1 VIPRI
6 TLSGLLS
13 CLNTP
18 YREKQ
23 WRIIM
28 SATLF
33 SFLFAITILTLTPG
47 FDTALVL
54 RTAIAQ
60 GWQRAWATALGVT
73 LGCLLWGIAVGLGL
87 GALLMASEIAYNLL
101 KWLGAAWLC
110 YLGVRLLVTPRQQ
123 SPAVAEPAVRQQG
136 YLACFSRGLMG
147 NLLNP
152 KVGVFYVTF
161 LPQFIPAGA
170 SVALWCSLMALAH
183 MLLGLVWNAV
193 LIGGSHFFASHL
205 QKPAVLKVMDRLT
218 GCVFIGFAAKLALSR
233 R

>member
-1 VIPRI
+1 
-6 TLSGLLS
+6 
-13 CLNTP
+13 
-18 YREKQ
+18 
-23 WRIIM
+23 M

-101 KWLGAAWLC
+101 KWIGAGWLLCLGIK
-110 YLGVRLLVTPRQQ
+110 LLLKPRQQ
-123 SPAVAEPAVRQQG
+123 SVGTAEQPAHQQG

-152 KVGVFYVTF
+152 KIGVFYVTF

-170 SVALWCSLMALAH
+170 SVTLWCTLMALAH
-183 MLLGLVWNAV
+183 MLLGLFWNAV
-193 LIGGSHFFASHL
+193 LIGGSHYFASHL
-205 QKPAVLKVMDRLT
+205 RKPTVLKGMDRLT

>member
-1 VIPRI
+1 
-6 TLSGLLS
+6 
-13 CLNTP
+13 
-18 YREKQ
+18 
-23 WRIIM
+23 M

-101 KWLGAAWLC
+101 KWIGAGWLL
-110 YLGVRLLVTPRQQ
+110 YLGIKLLLKPRQQ
-123 SPAVAEPAVRQQG
+123 SVETAEQPAQQQG

-152 KVGVFYVTF
+152 KIGVFYVTF
-161 LPQFIPAGA
+161 LPQSIPAGA
-170 SVALWCSLMALAH
+170 SVALWCTLMALAH
-183 MLLGLVWNAV
+183 MLLGLIWNAV
-193 LIGGSHFFASHL
+193 LIGGSHYFAGHL
-205 QKPAVLKVMDRLT
+205 RKPKVLMVMDRLT

>member
-1 VIPRI
+1 
-6 TLSGLLS
+6 
-13 CLNTP
+13 
-18 YREKQ
+18 
-23 WRIIM
+23 M

-101 KWLGAAWLC
+101 KWIGAGWLL
-110 YLGVRLLVTPRQQ
+110 YLGIKLLLKPRQQ
-123 SPAVAEPAVRQQG
+123 SVETAEQPAQQQG

-152 KVGVFYVTF
+152 KIGVFYVTF

-170 SVALWCSLMALAH
+170 SVALWCTLMALTH
-183 MLLGLVWNAV
+183 MLLGLIWNAV
-193 LIGGSHFFASHL
+193 LIGGSHYFAGHL
-205 QKPAVLKVMDRLT
+205 RKPTVLKGMDRLT

>member
-1 VIPRI
+1 
-6 TLSGLLS
+6 
-13 CLNTP
+13 
-18 YREKQ
+18 
-23 WRIIM
+23 M

-101 KWLGAAWLC
+101 KWIGAGWLLCLGIK
-110 YLGVRLLVTPRQQ
+110 LLLKPRQQ
-123 SPAVAEPAVRQQG
+123 SVGTAEQPAHQQG

-152 KVGVFYVTF
+152 KIGVFYVTF

-170 SVALWCSLMALAH
+170 SVTLWCTLMALAH
-183 MLLGLVWNAV
+183 MLLGLFWNAI
-193 LIGGSHFFASHL
+193 LIGGSHYFASHL
-205 QKPAVLKVMDRLT
+205 RKPTVLKGMDRLT

>member
-1 VIPRI
+1 
-6 TLSGLLS
+6 
-13 CLNTP
+13 
-18 YREKQ
+18 
-23 WRIIM
+23 M

-101 KWLGAAWLC
+101 KLLGAAWLC

-123 SPAVAEPAVRQQG
+123 SPAVAQPAVRQQG

-193 LIGGSHFFASHL
+193 LIGGSHFFAGHL

>member
-1 VIPRI
+1 
-6 TLSGLLS
+6 
-13 CLNTP
+13 
-18 YREKQ
+18 
-23 WRIIM
+23 M

-87 GALLMASEIAYNLL
+87 GALLMASEFAYNLL
-101 KWLGAAWLC
+101 KWIGAGWLL
-110 YLGVRLLVTPRQQ
+110 YLGIKLLLKPRQQ
-123 SPAVAEPAVRQQG
+123 SVETAEQPAQQQG

-152 KVGVFYVTF
+152 KISVFYVTF

-170 SVALWCSLMALAH
+170 SVALWCTLMALAH
-183 MLLGLVWNAV
+183 MLLGLIWNAV
-193 LIGGSHFFASHL
+193 LIGGSHYFSGHL
-205 QKPAVLKVMDRLT
+205 RKPKVLKGMDRLT

>member
-1 VIPRI
+1 
-6 TLSGLLS
+6 
-13 CLNTP
+13 
-18 YREKQ
+18 
-23 WRIIM
+23 
-28 SATLF
+28 
-33 SFLFAITILTLTPG
+33 
-47 FDTALVL
+47 VL

-101 KWLGAAWLC
+101 KWIGAGWLL
-110 YLGVRLLVTPRQQ
+110 YLGIKLLLKPRQQ
-123 SPAVAEPAVRQQG
+123 SVETGEQPAQQQG
-136 YLACFSRGLMG
+136 YLTCFSRGLMG
-147 NLLNP
+147 NLLNL
-152 KVGVFYVTF
+152 KIGVFYVTF

-183 MLLGLVWNAV
+183 MLLGLIWNAV
-193 LIGGSHFFASHL
+193 LIGGSHYFAGHL
-205 QKPAVLKVMDRLT
+205 RKPQVLKGMDRLT